1 MKKTLIAG
9 LLALT
14 VGITTLTT
22 VSADVKEE
30 LVRDEFYYDFNGNN
44 RIDNYEGVIAVQD
57 YFSNQLE
64 IQDLFRVLMFHFSQ
78 QPLRVSEP
86 MNRAPVAV
94 LSYPEHSFQDTKIYL
109 CLLYTSPSPRD
120 RTRSRMPSSA

>member
-14 VGITTLTT
+14 VGLTTLTT

-44 RIDNYEGVIAVQD
+44 RIDNYEGD
-57 YFSNQLE
+57 SST
-64 IQDLFRVLMFHFSQ
+64 R
-78 QPLRVSEP
+78 
-86 MNRAPVAV
+86 
-94 LSYPEHSFQDTKIYL
+94 
-109 CLLYTSPSPRD
+109 LLQ
-120 RTRSRMPSSA
+120 